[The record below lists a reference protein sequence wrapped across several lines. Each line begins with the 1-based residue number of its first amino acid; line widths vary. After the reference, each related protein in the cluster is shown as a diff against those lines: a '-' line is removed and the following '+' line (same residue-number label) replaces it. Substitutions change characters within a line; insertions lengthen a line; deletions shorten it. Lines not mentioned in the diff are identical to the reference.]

1 MFAFSFLE
9 VTTGGAVPLRP
20 PARHFLKDRGSDQE
34 TIAGT
39 PPCKGA
45 ESGGVVWGPSA
56 GAERATSGEIFLRL
70 FFFAECHMSFSARGL
85 QKKK

>member
-45 ESGGVVWGPSA
+45 ESGGVVWDLPLEPNEQQA
-56 GAERATSGEIFLRL
+56 VKYF
-70 FFFAECHMSFSARGL
+70 
-85 QKKK
+85 